1 MSLQEA
7 AQFYGDYS
15 ELLKEF
21 NSQNSPE
28 NAQAPNTH

>member
-21 NSQNSPE
+21 NSQSSPE
-28 NAQAPNTH
+28 NVQAPNTH

>member
-21 NSQNSPE
+21 NEQNSPE
-28 NAQAPNTH
+28 NPTDTTTH

>member
-7 AQFYGDYS
+7 AKFYGDYS

-21 NSQNSPE
+21 NSANSPE
-28 NAQAPNTH
+28 NPTDTTTH